1 MQAVQAIIPAAV
13 NGSASAPAAA
23 LPRQIDPATTEVVN
37 RLFLELQAIFPAWR
51 QAWPNDRALAAA
63 KRSWIKGFAAAGIN
77 SLEQIRYGLEQ
88 CRLSGADFAPSVG
101 KFIQWCRPTPDLLGL
116 PSTEQAYR
124 EACRNAHPAAE
135 LRWSHPVVEHAA
147 CETGLHELRTLPEE
161 RSRRLFERN
170 YQVSVRMVLSGEPL
184 RKIPAGLP
192 DPYQVTSPR
201 TPEVG
206 RAALAALRGKL
217 KEAAHG

>member
-13 NGSASAPAAA
+13 NGNASAPAAA

-63 KRSWIKGFAAAGIN
+63 KRSWIKGFAAAGIT

-88 CRLSGADFAPSVG
+88 CRLSGGDFAPSVG
-101 KFIQWCRPTPDLLGL
+101 KFIQWCRPTPELLGL
-116 PSTEQAYR
+116 PSANAAYR
-124 EACRNAHPAAE
+124 EACRIAHPAAD
-135 LRWSHPVVEHAA
+135 RTGIHPAVYHAA
-147 CETGLHELRTLPEE
+147 CETGFFELASLPEE
-161 RSRRLFERN
+161 KSRRLFERAYELTVQMVLN
-170 YQVSVRMVLSGEPL
+170 GQPLREIPKALPEKVSVSN
-184 RKIPAGLP
+184 PAA
-192 DPYQVTSPR
+192 
-201 TPEVG
+201 G
-206 RAALAALRGKL
+206 RAALAALRQLL

>member
-13 NGSASAPAAA
+13 NGNASAPAAA

-63 KRSWIKGFAAAGIN
+63 KRSWIKGFAAAGIT

-88 CRLSGADFAPSVG
+88 CRLSGGDFAPSVG
-101 KFIQWCRPTPDLLGL
+101 KFIQWCRPTPELLGL
-116 PSTEQAYR
+116 PSANAAYR
-124 EACRNAHPAAE
+124 EACRIAHPAAD
-135 LRWSHPVVEHAA
+135 RTGIHPAVYHAA
-147 CETGLHELRTLPEE
+147 CETGFFELASLPEE
-161 RSRRLFERN
+161 KSRRLFDRAYELTVQMVLNGQPLREIPKALPEK
-170 YQVSVRMVLSGEPL
+170 VSVSN
-184 RKIPAGLP
+184 PAA
-192 DPYQVTSPR
+192 
-201 TPEVG
+201 G
-206 RAALAALRGKL
+206 RAALAALRQML